1 MWKKAQAS
9 EASNASL
16 QASLKKEGRESGAS
30 ASAGDSASANASD
43 LASCTWLGELE
54 VVRRTRPKAQ
64 PNIGF
69 AAELRRYE
77 RELRAAMRAGTAGTP
92 GTTLGGTMGGGQ

>member
-1 MWKKAQAS
+1 MSIPLVTSFQVVVAYNMWKKAQAS

-69 AAELRRYE
+69 AAELLILSTFLLYE
-77 RELRAAMRAGTAGTP
+77 S
-92 GTTLGGTMGGGQ
+92 